1 MARDMPDAQA
11 ILAHQITPA
20 LILNR
25 SGTVVAANEGSVRLL
40 SPLRQDASFATEGS
54 LLGENIADLAQI
66 PLPGA
71 LPVLWTWSSILAA
84 AIDISESGA
93 ANRQNIRGYVS
104 TTDYCQNADNFWDDE
119 AEQQAIIESNVYVTR
134 YSSQAGIPSAN
145 DSDDATSVVR
155 ARASVHWLSSDLDG
169 VFLIIFN
176 RTSLP
181 HQTAPASPA
190 AKKDPINAFERQND
204 YQSLDSNDTSDK
216 TDTSDVA
223 YAIIPHIIATM
234 DKDGQVVKLSKSW
247 YSFSGLN
254 EEQSLGSGWISTMF
268 PDDVQEMTSAWADVI
283 QHERSHWTHQARY
296 RRASDGTFCWFL
308 IRAEPYRD
316 AKGKV
321 LRWYVSMMDIHE
333 WVVAR
338 LKADI
343 RRQSIITL
351 FAQTDVML
359 WGIDKTNQMYICEG
373 RLKWDPSRVVKLLE
387 STRGEQDIPY
397 IESPEETYR
406 NPDQELVHT
415 IQGVLKGRTFSPIV
429 EHWED
434 DRYFRTRFVAEHV
447 PPCVDGSATSEDVV
461 QAALALTFDI
471 TEEKARSVLLTE
483 NKRLVAKEKAA
494 LDASNLKS
502 RFLANVGHALN
513 ESATQADDYLDV
525 SRNPYSNI
533 RNHWSE

>member
-1 MARDMPDAQA
+1 VPDAQA
-11 ILAHQITPA
+11 ILAHQIAPA
-20 LILNR
+20 LMLNR
-25 SGTVVAANEGSVRLL
+25 SATVIAANEGSVRLL
-40 SPLRQDASFATEGS
+40 LPFRQNLPVATEGS
-54 LLGENIADLAQI
+54 LLGKNIADVALI

-71 LPVLWTWSSILAA
+71 SPDLCTWSSILAA

-93 ANRQNIRGYVS
+93 ANRQNIRAHVS
-104 TTDYCQNADNFWDDE
+104 TTDLYQNTDAFWENE
-119 AEQQAIIESNVYVTR
+119 AEQQAIIESNIYVPR
-134 YSSQAGIPSAN
+134 CSSQAGTPSAN

-155 ARASVHWLSSDLDG
+155 ARASVHWLSSNLDG

-181 HQTAPASPA
+181 HRTTPNLPA
-190 AKKDPINAFERQND
+190 AVKDPINDFERQND
-204 YQSLDSNDTSDK
+204 YQSLHSNLNDRDVHDECPAPFDFDLDSNDTSSDK
-216 TDTSDVA
+216 TDTSDIA
-223 YAIIPHIIATM
+223 YAIIPHILATM
-234 DKDGQVVKLSKSW
+234 DTDGKVVKLSKSW

-254 EEQSLGSGWISTMF
+254 EEESLGSGWLSIMF
-268 PDDVQEMTSAWADVI
+268 PDDVPEMTSAWADVV
-283 QHERSHWTHQARY
+283 QNERSDWTHQARY

-316 AKGKV
+316 AKGEV
-321 LRWYVSMMDIHE
+321 LRWYASMMDIHE
-333 WVVAR
+333 WIVAR

-373 RLKWDPSRVVKLLE
+373 RLKWDPNRVVKLLE

-397 IESPEETYR
+397 TEALEETYR

-415 IQGVLKGRTFSPIV
+415 IQGVLNGRTFSPIV

-447 PPCVDGSATSEDVV
+447 PPCVDGSPTSEDIV

-483 NKRLVAKEKAA
+483 NKKLVAKEKAA

-502 RFLANVGHALN
+502 RFLANVSHALN
-513 ESATQADDYLDV
+513 GSAT
-525 SRNPYSNI
+525 
-533 RNHWSE
+533 

>member
-1 MARDMPDAQA
+1 MVRDVPDAQA

-20 LILNR
+20 LVLTR
-25 SGTVVAANEGSVRLL
+25 SGTVVAANDGSVRLL
-40 SPLRQDASFATEGS
+40 SPFRQNASFATEGS
-54 LLGENIADLAQI
+54 LLGKNIADLALI

-71 LPVLWTWSSILAA
+71 PPVLWAWSAILSAA
-84 AIDISESGA
+84 VDISESGA
-93 ANRQNIRGYVS
+93 VNKENIRGYVS
-104 TTDYCQNADNFWDDE
+104 TTDLYQNTDDFWDDE
-119 AEQQAIIESNVYVTR
+119 AEQQEIIESNVYVAR
-134 YSSQAGIPSAN
+134 YSSHTGVPSTN
-145 DSDDATSVVR
+145 DSDDATSMVR
-155 ARASVHWLSSDLDG
+155 ARASIRWLSSEIDG

-181 HQTAPASPA
+181 YRTAPTSPA
-190 AKKDPINAFERQND
+190 AVKDPTNAFERHND
-204 YQSLDSNDTSDK
+204 YQSLHSNFHDREVPDECPEHFDFDLDSTDTSSDK

-223 YAIIPHIIATM
+223 YAIIPHIVATM
-234 DKDGQVVKLSKSW
+234 DTHGLVVKLSKSW

-254 EEQSLGSGWISTMF
+254 EEQSLGSGWLSIMF
-268 PDDVQEMTSAWADVI
+268 PDDVQEMTSAWADVV
-283 QHERSHWTHQARY
+283 HNERSHWTHQARY

-308 IRAEPYRD
+308 IRAEPYRN

-321 LRWYVSMMDIHE
+321 LRWYASMMDIHE

-373 RLKWDPSRVVKLLE
+373 RLKWDPNRVVKLLE
-387 STRGEQDIPY
+387 GARGEQDVPF
-397 IESPEETYR
+397 IEAPEETYR

-415 IQGVLKGRTFSPIV
+415 IQGVLQGRTFSPIV

-502 RFLANVGHALN
+502 RFLANVSFAFR
-513 ESATQADDYLDV
+513 YL
-525 SRNPYSNI
+525 
-533 RNHWSE
+533 